1 MSKGLQH
8 LTSTAVRGACLNPA
22 RKTPAQRLARTLLVR
37 ATTLSEWARPMS
49 NILPWIYI
57 LQVHAGASG
66 ATFSVNCN
74 VERLAGF
81 ADFWRS
87 RVSAPDTPAAP

>member
-22 RKTPAQRLARTLLVR
+22 RKTPAQRLARTLLLT

-49 NILPWIYI
+49 NILPWIYPTGARGRERSNLLSQ
-57 LQVHAGASG
+57 LQ
-66 ATFSVNCN
+66 
-74 VERLAGF
+74 R
-81 ADFWRS
+81 
-87 RVSAPDTPAAP
+87 